1 MTEGVRREQP
11 GVPLTEGIL
20 QQGSTVDLNI
30 SLSQVLRI
38 GLGSRDE
45 NCTVDVWREENGA
58 VGIGFRTIG
67 GEQRFGFFSQD
78 DFDPEGKLTIKLG
91 RFHPD
96 LEGDLR
102 QWVVLPNIDK
112 TIGVSRRH
120 ALLTLSPDGQV
131 VLKDGI
137 DDPSKNRTYWR
148 LVERRVPETAMP
160 GEVSSQVVRAAQ
172 RGSIL
177 ETSVRGG
184 VRIRRTPNQDPT
196 GEHLMDQGGEMK
208 QTEVLSSQTST
219 FVVLGVNQELER
231 PRAGVLQTNVLPR
244 VFQALKEEAA
254 QVSPGLSLEE
264 ELERVVRGGN
274 NRFVDKS
281 IDKRGR
287 EGRPQR
293 GAALAVVAIR
303 GDGIRAVILGRG
315 NFEITTISRSGTIE
329 RWENRNVEDARYQFG
344 DTELSDRARS
354 FTQFPINRAQ
364 LGSGGTIFVVNTE
377 TYPIPLSSNLD
388 LLEAE
393 GKYHGRVIAI
403 TL

>member
-1 MTEGVRREQP
+1 MTEAVRGEGQP
-11 GVPLTEGIL
+11 GFNNMEI
-20 QQGSTVDLNI
+20 I
-30 SLSQVLRI
+30 SRGREIRRNLLPSQVLEI
-38 GLGSRDE
+38 GLGKRDDE
-45 NCTVDVWREENGA
+45 AYMVKVWRERDEVSVEIPSTGEDRE
-58 VGIGFRTIG
+58 VRHFPEIDPRT
-67 GEQRFGFFSQD
+67 GERLVL
-78 DFDPEGKLTIKLG
+78 ELG
-91 RFHPD
+91 RSRDAVQPQHVRVSIVDPT
-96 LEGDLR
+96 ER
-102 QWVVLPNIDK
+102 
-112 TIGVSRRH
+112 VSRDH
-120 ALLTLSPDGQV
+120 ALVTFLPSGELVLRDGVTERQY
-131 VLKDGI
+131 
-137 DDPSKNRTYWR
+137 STNRTFWR
-148 LVERRVPETAMP
+148 VVERRPPEEAMLREILP
-160 GEVSSQVVRAAQ
+160 QGERAVQ

-184 VRIRRTPNQDPT
+184 IRIRRTPNQDPT
-196 GEHLMDQGGEMK
+196 GERLMDQGGEMK

-264 ELERVVRGGN
+264 ELERVIRGGS

-303 GDGIRAVILGRG
+303 GDEIRAVILGLG
-315 NFEITTISRSGTIE
+315 NFEITTLSRAGTIE
-329 RWENRNVEDARYQFG
+329 RWENRSVEDARYQFG
-344 DTELSDRARS
+344 DTELSDRTRS
-354 FTQFPINRAQ
+354 FTQFPINRAR